1 MSVIP
6 VDRKLNSSQDEIVP
20 HEPKHGHKASL
31 STLIDHIH
39 LKNLNNFYTNEESL
53 FKQRID
59 KLNLK
64 FYLETEKYLTNGED
78 IEKCQDQ
85 LFTILFKQI
94 SLYIEEIERLN
105 KVLKGGDSIH
115 NFSIHNSY
123 NFSSKLEKEKILTNQ
138 TIKTLKSTIKHL
150 ENKLN
155 EYALNEQKMK
165 KEVESLKRQLSF
177 HNEKLQFEMTMRK
190 AEEMKNKTLK
200 MASKPHFAITSGSF
214 IEKEISVRT
223 KTNSKDKSNE
233 FMKPDLTLSRL
244 FSKKRNYSD
253 NNPNFKESFSGLTG
267 TSLIS
272 HMTKKRYEKRE
283 KTDSSSQVGM
293 PHNPINAPIN
303 SPVNVPPTPEFNNIS
318 INLNLHLKNANST
331 NINLNTSSALNDL
344 NRSQNQKPKVDYKS
358 PNRPKES
365 KGYSQINGKSVSDTK
380 QVKILFIT

>member
-1 MSVIP
+1 MSMIP
-6 VDRKLNSSQDEIVP
+6 AERKLNSSQDELLL
-20 HEPKHGHKASL
+20 HEPKHGHKSSL

-85 LFTILFKQI
+85 LFIILFKQI

-105 KVLKGGDSIH
+105 KILKGGDSNIS
-115 NFSIHNSY
+115 NLSFHNSY
-123 NFSSKLEKEKILTNQ
+123 NFSSKFEKEKFLTNQ
-138 TIKTLKSTIKHL
+138 MIKTFKSTIKHL
-150 ENKLN
+150 EHKLN
-155 EYALNEQKMK
+155 ECVVNEQKMK
-165 KEVESLKRQLSF
+165 REIESLKRQLSF

-200 MASKPHFAITSGSF
+200 LVSKPHFVTTSGSF

-223 KTNSKDKSNE
+223 KTNSKDKSND

-253 NNPNFKESFSGLTG
+253 NNPNFKESFSGSTG
-267 TSLIS
+267 SSLIS

-283 KTDSSSQVGM
+283 KPEYSSQTGIQ
-293 PHNPINAPIN
+293 HNTLNTPIN

-318 INLNLHLKNANST
+318 INLNLNLKNANST
-331 NINLNTSSALNDL
+331 NINLNNSNAMNEI
-344 NRSQNQKPKVDYKS
+344 NRNQIQKSKLDYKS

-365 KGYSQINGKSVSDTK
+365 KGYSQINSKSVSDSK
-380 QVKILFIT
+380 PVI